1 MMFSETPKNNGLIRE
16 LSPSDYEALAPH
28 LRQIRLPFGQTL
40 FETRQNILAVI
51 FPTSGIVSFVVELLN
66 GEAIEAGMIGNDGV
80 VGASA
85 ILDGK
90 AALNKATV
98 QMEGA
103 GYAIDLEVMRYA
115 AQASGTLRESLFRHD
130 QMLLIQAQQSVACNA
145 RHTLEARLCRWLLR
159 CRDLAESG
167 SLSLTQEYMA
177 QMLGVQRSTLSM
189 VAHRL
194 QASGIIEYR
203 RGHVQILNVDGLK
216 ECACECYEATRG
228 QQSALLGKS

>member
-1 MMFSETPKNNGLIRE
+1 MSSESPKRNGLIRG

-28 LRQIRLPFGQTL
+28 LRQIKLPFGQTL
-40 FETRQNILAVI
+40 FERQQSITAVI

-85 ILDGK
+85 ILNGK

-103 GYAIDLEVMRYA
+103 GYAIDPEAMRSA
-115 AQASGTLRESLFRHD
+115 AQASATLRESLFRHD

-145 RHTLEARLCRWLLR
+145 RHALEARLCRWLLR

-194 QASGIIEYR
+194 QASDIIDYR
-203 RGHVQILNVDGLK
+203 RGHVQILNLDGLQ

-228 QQSALLGKS
+228 QHSALLGKN

>member
-1 MMFSETPKNNGLIRE
+1 MSSETPKSNGLICG

-28 LRQIRLPFGQTL
+28 LHQIKLPFGQTI
-40 FETRQNILAVI
+40 FETAQNITVVI
-51 FPTSGIVSFVVELLN
+51 FPTSGIVSFVVQLLN
-66 GEAIEAGMIGNDGV
+66 GEAIEAGMVGKDGV
-80 VGASA
+80 IGASA

-103 GYAIDLEVMRYA
+103 GYAIDLAVMRSA
-115 AQASGTLRESLFRHD
+115 AQASQTLRESLYRHD
-130 QMLLIQAQQSVACNA
+130 QMLLIQAQQSAACNA

-167 SLSLTQEYMA
+167 SLSLKQEYMA

-189 VAHRL
+189 VAHHL
-194 QASGIIEYR
+194 QAAGIIEYR
-203 RGHVQILNVDGLK
+203 RGHVQILNLDGLK
-216 ECACECYEATRG
+216 ECACECYEATRE
-228 QQSALLGKS
+228 QQSALLGKN